1 MTTIATIE
9 QNFPKKNNL
18 MPCFAIVLQRINGM
32 DRYTEIGKALAE
44 RSEYL
49 YNKEGLYIQPQND
62 RSPYID
68 GFQNCLDLLCYLV
81 QAVTEALIDNEDQTK
96 IDILERC
103 FRATLEMTL
112 ILHNNEKDK
121 DDRLS

>member
-9 QNFPKKNNL
+9 QNHPKKNNL

-32 DRYTEIGKALAE
+32 DRYTEIGKAIAE

-49 YNKEGLYIQPQND
+49 YNKNGLYIQPQND

-68 GFQNCLDLLCYLV
+68 GFQNCLDLLCYLI
-81 QAVTEALIDNEDQTK
+81 QAVTEALIANENQNK
-96 IDILERC
+96 IDVLERC
-103 FRATLEMTL
+103 FRATLEMAL
-112 ILHNNEKDK
+112 ILYNNEGNDK
-121 DDRLS
+121 SY

>member
-9 QNFPKKNNL
+9 QNHPKKNNL

-32 DRYTEIGKALAE
+32 DRYTEIGKAIAE

-49 YNKEGLYIQPQND
+49 YNKNGLYIQPQND

-68 GFQNCLDLLCYLV
+68 GFQNCLDLLCYLI
-81 QAVTEALIDNEDQTK
+81 QAVTEALIANENQNK
-96 IDILERC
+96 IDVLERC
-103 FRATLEMTL
+103 FRATLEMAL
-112 ILHNNEKDK
+112 ILYNNEGNDK
-121 DDRLS
+121 SS